1 MNPMIAQLNLYDIQ
15 GTPGVAADLRRVRSP
30 RTGPRTTPS
39 AR

>member
-1 MNPMIAQLNLYDIQ
+1 LYDIQ

-30 RTGPRTTPS
+30 RTGSHTTPS